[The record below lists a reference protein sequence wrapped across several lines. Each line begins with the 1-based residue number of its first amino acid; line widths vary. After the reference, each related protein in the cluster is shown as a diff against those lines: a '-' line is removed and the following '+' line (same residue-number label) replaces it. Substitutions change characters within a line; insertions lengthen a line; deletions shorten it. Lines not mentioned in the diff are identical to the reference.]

1 MAGTGFRIDMSR
13 LSFLSEE
20 IQAALV
26 TRVNYPV
33 VNGAGESSV
42 PGLYFAGAHTT
53 VSLGPGVRFIAGT
66 HHTAAQL
73 AQSVARKVCRLTSRN
88 ASAMRKRQPESME
101 PRPSDATAGQR

>member
-1 MAGTGFRIDMSR
+1 MSR

-33 VNGAGESSV
+33 VNRAGESTV

-66 HHTAAQL
+66 HHTAAHT
-73 AQSVARKVCRLTSRN
+73 AQSVARKVRRLSSRN
-88 ASAMRKRQPESME
+88 ASAPKRQQPEAVES
-101 PRPSDATAGQR
+101 RATGATAGQR